1 MEFEDG
7 IDEKLYSNPSEPS
20 DDMVKTTLNEENSV
34 DITLSNIDWDMEAIL
49 NELEDGEDVD
59 EVIENLPDPIT
70 IRVSLDELEN
80 MEPKDT
86 LKQSMIAMLSKKLP
100 WPIFDADLE
109 TVDSSVDNLSN
120 SSVKSNDTYD
130 DSMETLDSGM
140 TA

>member
-7 IDEKLYSNPSEPS
+7 MDEKLYNKPSEPS
-20 DDMVKTTLNEENSV
+20 DDEVKVTLNEENSV
-34 DITLSNIDWDMEAIL
+34 DVTLSNIDWDMEAIL
-49 NELEDGEDVD
+49 NDLDDGEDID

-70 IRVSLDELEN
+70 VRVSLDEFEN

-86 LKQSMIAMLSKKLP
+86 LKQSMIALLNKKLP
-100 WPIFDADLE
+100 WPIFDADLQ
-109 TVDSSVDNLSN
+109 TVQE
-120 SSVKSNDTYD
+120 DTYD